1 MGDHS
6 SVGQTSTPPPRCSP
20 STRLP
25 KKATSRVGNPLIGP
39 IWLAMSPPPGPLGN
53 ARRPE
58 IARQHRRW
66 QPPGTVD
73 LRLEPDS
80 HRDRGAGGEPPSP
93 ELAQRQV
100 EGPADAGGEAV
111 ELLDADP
118 PRGDRRRRSRTGSP
132 SRLGEPR
139 CFVRGGIGRARRLG
153 DAPIDAPGAGGPIAG
168 GRPQQS
174 VGCAGSDRRRRPTT
188 VASSSSERASPSGT
202 WVSTVRWTSSRR
214 RWPSSVT
221 SRRRTRRSV
230 AA

>member
-39 IWLAMSPPPGPLGN
+39 IWLAMSPPPPARQRAPTRDCPAAPAMATARDRRSATRARQPSRPRRGRRTPVPGTGAAPGGRSRRCRGRGSGA
-53 ARRPE
+53 ARR
-58 IARQHRRW
+58 R
-66 QPPGTVD
+66 
-73 LRLEPDS
+73 
-80 HRDRGAGGEPPSP
+80 PSP
-93 ELAQRQV
+93 RRPSTSITNRIAQS
-100 EGPADAGGEAV
+100 A
-111 ELLDADP
+111 
-118 PRGDRRRRSRTGSP
+118 RRAPMLR
-132 SRLGEPR
+132 E
-139 CFVRGGIGRARRLG
+139 GGIGRARRLG
-153 DAPIDAPGAGGPIAG
+153 DAPIDAPGAGGLIAG